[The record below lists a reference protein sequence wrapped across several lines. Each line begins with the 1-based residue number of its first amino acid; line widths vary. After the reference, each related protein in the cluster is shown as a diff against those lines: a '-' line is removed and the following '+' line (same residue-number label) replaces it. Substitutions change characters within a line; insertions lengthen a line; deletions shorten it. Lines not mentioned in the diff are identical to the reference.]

1 MAQMADVAARIC
13 GKCENLIILMAS
25 SEKPLS
31 QNDVK
36 KNCKR
41 NLFALIVCSKF
52 CYLWLWQTSLVNILS

>member
-1 MAQMADVAARIC
+1 MAQMADVAVRMC

-36 KNCKR
+36 K
-41 NLFALIVCSKF
+41 IVKEIF
-52 CYLWLWQTSLVNILS
+52 FH